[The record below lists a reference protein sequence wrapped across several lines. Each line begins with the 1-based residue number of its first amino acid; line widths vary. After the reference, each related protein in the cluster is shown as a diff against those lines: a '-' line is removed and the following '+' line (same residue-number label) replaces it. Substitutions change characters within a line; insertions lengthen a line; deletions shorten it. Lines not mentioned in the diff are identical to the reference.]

1 LSCGL
6 SAGIPPGSALKLPL
20 SELTS
25 AASWA
30 EAPALNDADPIALR
44 LAAIEAMSESLPEA
58 DAESAAL
65 ALALAAAVA
74 EALAAAL
81 ALRLAVAEPK
91 ALTAAL
97 RFGIGGS
104 AGGKLPCNPAND
116 IEQKQPTARPRIL
129 R

>member
-1 LSCGL
+1 M
-6 SAGIPPGSALKLPL
+6 
-20 SELTS
+20 

-30 EAPALNDADPIALR
+30 EAPALNDADPIAFR

-81 ALRLAVAEPK
+81 ALRLAVAEPS

-97 RFGIGGS
+97 RLGIGGS
-104 AGGKLPCNPAND
+104 AGGKLPCNPANV